1 MGIMVL
7 SERAKTTLNERA
19 LHAISKSLTSFYH
32 KFLAGNN
39 SFHYGQLQLPVLW
52 HATQMMVLADF
63 DLLEKAVGRDGRC
76 LTQAE
81 EAALEKW
88 TSSEESRLCIKHA
101 LMIHRRM
108 EHTRAGCEPAL
119 HVPRAL
125 FRAGL
130 VVSCHIRART
140 YDDAD
145 RGTTSGSSH
154 QDADGAPEL
163 GLAGL
168 HATVIDGSLLKMTM
182 FALADML
189 RTLGHWGLARRFAD
203 ILTILA
209 TKQ

>member
-1 MGIMVL
+1 
-7 SERAKTTLNERA
+7 
-19 LHAISKSLTSFYH
+19 
-32 KFLAGNN
+32 
-39 SFHYGQLQLPVLW
+39 
-52 HATQMMVLADF
+52 MMVLADF
-63 DLLEKAVGRDGRC
+63 DLLEKAVGRNGRC

-88 TSSEESRLCIKHA
+88 TSSED
-101 LMIHRRM
+101 
-108 EHTRAGCEPAL
+108 
-119 HVPRAL
+119 
-125 FRAGL
+125 
-130 VVSCHIRART
+130 T